1 MLPSLR
7 FPNLNDGPFIFR
19 LSPLNVTPGPSWA
32 SNTLGI
38 RWEDTQFRPWFTFLS
53 HQGYVGKL
61 YLDQTWLSA
70 PTEQWD
76 LNISLAS
83 QVEEFKIWDADIA
96 SSNIATDTV
105 TNVTSVSVINKCY
118 NAIIYPCQ
126 YLEVT
131 FLVRWDQAVSN
142 NVSKILFITRHS
154 PGSQTTMNCPQIMIS
169 QE

>member
-1 MLPSLR
+1 M
-7 FPNLNDGPFIFR
+7 
-19 LSPLNVTPGPSWA
+19 
-32 SNTLGI
+32 
-38 RWEDTQFRPWFTFLS
+38 
-53 HQGYVGKL
+53 

-83 QVEEFKIWDADIA
+83 QVEEFKIWDAEIA

-118 NAIIYPCQ
+118 NAVIYQCQ

-131 FLVRWDQAVSN
+131 FLVRWDQAESN
-142 NVSKILFITRHS
+142 NVSKIPFFTR
-154 PGSQTTMNCPQIMIS
+154 QIPR
-169 QE
+169 QQQ